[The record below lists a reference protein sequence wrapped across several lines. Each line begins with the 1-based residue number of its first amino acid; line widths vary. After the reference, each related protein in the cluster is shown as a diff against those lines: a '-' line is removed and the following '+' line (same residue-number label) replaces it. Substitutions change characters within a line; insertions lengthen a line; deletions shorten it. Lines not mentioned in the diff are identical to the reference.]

1 MIEKILAALAEGAED
16 NGPRPGVGAEE
27 IADILWLATRVD
39 AAALRPEPPGAHP
52 AAGPEPA
59 SDGPEVPAKARGG
72 AVEPGVQYFP
82 ATATATATA
91 TETATATAPDG
102 PAGPGADRAEAGG
115 PGAPVPPARRGT
127 AVRLPRAA
135 SLDDP
140 LALMRALR
148 PIGRRGIGGP
158 GEELDEQ
165 LTVERS
171 IERMVLTPVL
181 RPAESRWLDVAL
193 VVDSHHS
200 MLLWSDLVEE
210 LRGLLTRSGVFRDV
224 RTWRLT
230 GTGPGGVPKVAHHR
244 DSPPRNPLELVDP
257 AGRRLILVLSDT
269 VAGGWREAP
278 LRGVFRQWSAHNA
291 VAVLNVLPERL
302 WTRGAVR
309 PVPFAVRADR
319 PAAATRSWQ
328 RVPIARRARGG
339 GAVVPV
345 VGIASGSLARL
356 VRVVSGDGR
365 WRRLACLRLDAEPAR
380 EAPYGTPGAL
390 KFHPDPL
397 EAVERFRASASPT
410 AQRLAD
416 HLAAVPL
423 TLPVMTLVRRSLL
436 RESAHGHLAEV
447 ALGGLLAPWDGEQDP
462 DTAQFEFLPGVREA
476 LLGSQLRG
484 DVAAVRELVRRRV
497 WEYMSHK
504 RGTGRDFTAIRHGPR
519 GVGRRELAPD
529 AMPFALAAGPV
540 SGLADRV
547 VRVRFESPRE
557 PQAVGVLLSPRL
569 VLTVGESAQT
579 QRTSA
584 TAWVRVEEQE
594 FLCHQAWGDGAAPQ
608 VLLLVSDVDLIDPA
622 GWTEPAWAEGFAAP
636 GEHLIVDGAT
646 DQGEAVALT
655 GEVLPYEGERN
666 GELVRLSAEP
676 EVWTHYAGSP
686 VSRDGLLA
694 GIVHTVMTDRM
705 VFLTG
710 QALLEQPGFH
720 AVVAAHARATG
731 ADSGICLA
739 VRPEGQIDF
748 GGASERLDLFTMLKA
763 DTGLLGT
770 PTMEQGALLLTA
782 PNPGALRKAGLLL
795 SALPGAFSRLA
806 RGTGEW
812 EISLGVAVA
821 RGGFTVDEDG
831 VHGPAADEALALLY
845 GEEFMRRLN
854 RPDARGRIILVKGES
869 MLGVGGLEN
878 LAVERLERG
887 PGAERQPQGWI
898 LSDGAAE
905 VGRALVD
912 AELRSH
918 APAVGWPR
926 CGYGG
931 TRADPGGCIGIRLP
945 GRLRCLAHVAAVERS
960 EYLDALRPGSDV
972 DLRGTTFSDELLGHL
987 LLALREPGVGQVR
1000 VGPALFDR
1008 ARFTGDWATPGGGF
1022 EGGASF
1028 DLAVFEGR
1036 AGFDTVHFKGSASFG
1051 RTDFRR
1057 GATFDAAVFD
1067 REARFAKADF
1077 NGDAGFTEAVFAQ
1090 DLDMTGAEV
1099 WDKALMDRMRVRG
1112 VADLAHAV
1120 FHGHSTWQRTT
1131 FQGPA
1136 VFASTVCGSGAVFD
1150 QARFETRASFDHATF
1165 AGTAF
1170 FKGTLFADRVTFAA
1184 TDFADHGEFM
1194 NTTFADRTGLPAAW
1208 RPLLPPSG
1216 AATFT
1221 LGGAHGGSGVSQP

>member
-1 MIEKILAALAEGAED
+1 MIERLLAALAEGAED

-39 AAALRPEPPGAHP
+39 AAALRPEPPGAPP
-52 AAGPEPA
+52 ATGPETS
-59 SDGPEVPAKARGG
+59 SDAPELPAKARGG
-72 AVEPGVQYFP
+72 AVEPGVQYF
-82 ATATATATA
+82 TAN
-91 TETATATAPDG
+91 ATAPTAA
-102 PAGPGADRAEAGG
+102 PAPEAPEDRAAGGG
-115 PGAPVPPARRGT
+115 PGGAPAPPAAPVPPAARRGT

-210 LRGLLTRSGVFRDV
+210 VRGLLTRSGVFRDV

-230 GTGPGGVPKVAHHR
+230 GTGPGGVPRVAHHR

-278 LRGVFRQWSAHNA
+278 LRGVLRQWSAHNA

-302 WTRGAVR
+302 WTRGAVQ
-309 PVPFAVRADR
+309 PAPFAVRADR

-339 GAVVPV
+339 GAVIPV

-380 EAPYGTPGAL
+380 GGPYGTQGAPKL
-390 KFHPDPL
+390 FPDPL

-436 RESAHGHLAEV
+436 SESEHGHLAEV
-447 ALGGLLAPWDGEQDP
+447 ALGGLLAPWDGEQDA
-462 DTAQFEFLPGVREA
+462 DSAQFEFLPGVREA

-504 RGTGRDFTAIRHGPR
+504 RGTGRDFTAIRRGPR
-519 GVGRRELAPD
+519 GGGHRELAPD

-569 VLTVGESAQT
+569 VLTVGEAAQT
-579 QRTSA
+579 QRSSP

-594 FLCHQAWGDGAAPQ
+594 FLCYHAWGDGAAPQ
-608 VLLLVSDVDLIDPA
+608 VLLLVSDVDLVDPA
-622 GWTEPAWAEGFAAP
+622 VWTEPAWAEGFAAP
-636 GEHLIVDGAT
+636 GERLVVDGAT
-646 DQGEAVALT
+646 DQGEAVALAA
-655 GEVLPYEGERN
+655 EVLPYEGERN

-676 EVWTHYAGSP
+676 EAWTHYAGAP
-686 VSRDGLLA
+686 VSRDGRLV
-694 GIVHTVMTDRM
+694 GIVHSVLPERM

-710 QALLEQPGFH
+710 QALLEQPGFR
-720 AVVAAHARATG
+720 AVVAAHAGTG
-731 ADSGICLA
+731 NERSGVCLA
-739 VRPEGQIDF
+739 VRIQVEEGPTDRSATEEVTQILLRAQTGA
-748 GGASERLDLFTMLKA
+748 GGAGSVYSKGDGVLFVPLEDPGSLGKAGRLLA
-763 DTGLLGT
+763 
-770 PTMEQGALLLTA
+770 ALPPALE
-782 PNPGALRKAGLLL
+782 ALRAG
-795 SALPGAFSRLA
+795 S
-806 RGTGEW
+806 GEW
-812 EISLGVAVA
+812 EISLVVGLA
-821 RGGFTVDEDG
+821 RGRFTPDLR
-831 VHGPAADEALALLY
+831 GPAADEAGALVGRLVLAA
-845 GEEFMRRLN
+845 
-854 RPDARGRIILVKGES
+854 RPDGSREPATVVIVRGES
-869 MLGVGGLEN
+869 MRGVPGLEN
-878 LAVERLERG
+878 LGVAALANTGTEPRR
-887 PGAERQPQGWI
+887 WNW
-898 LSDGAAE
+898 SDPAAE
-905 VGRALVD
+905 VGRALID
-912 AELRSH
+912 AELGIDV
-918 APAVGWPR
+918 PAVGWPS

-931 TRADPGGCIGIRLP
+931 TQAVPGGCIGIRLP
-945 GRLRCLAHVAAVERS
+945 GRLRCLAHVAAVERA
-960 EYLDALRPGSDV
+960 EYLNALRPGSDV
-972 DLRGTTFSDELLGHL
+972 DLRGTAFSDGLLGQL
-987 LLALREPGVGQVR
+987 LFALREPGTGQVR
-1000 VGPALFDR
+1000 AGRVLFDR
-1008 ARFTGDWATPGGGF
+1008 ARFTGDWAVPGGEF

-1036 AGFDTVHFKGSASFG
+1036 AGFDTVRFKGGASFG

-1067 REARFAKADF
+1067 REARFFKADF
-1077 NGDAGFTEAVFAQ
+1077 NGNAGFTEAVFAQ
-1090 DLDMTGAEV
+1090 GLDLAEAEV
-1099 WDKALMDRMRVRG
+1099 WDRALMDRMRVRG
-1112 VADLAHAV
+1112 VTDLAHTV

-1136 VFASTVCGSGAVFD
+1136 VFASTVWGSGAVFD
-1150 QARFETRASFDHATF
+1150 QARFEGRASFDHATF
-1165 AGTAF
+1165 AGPAF
-1170 FKGTLFADRVTFAA
+1170 FKGASFADRVTFAA
-1184 TDFADHGEFM
+1184 TDFADHAEFM
-1194 NTTFADRTGLPAAW
+1194 DTAFADPSGLPEAW

-1221 LGGAHGGSGVSQP
+1221 LGGAPGGSDVSGP